1 MTSAIL
7 TRSTLKPHLFC
18 PVKSCFPTRAPATV
32 TAVSLERGHT
42 QMVIVSDPV
51 LVHQVLS
58 REGPL
63 GYPLDKAVS
72 GYFGVDMVRHLA
84 ACERVCPVPRY
95 LNTSWLSCHFLC

>member
-1 MTSAIL
+1 MG
-7 TRSTLKPHLFC
+7 
-18 PVKSCFPTRAPATV
+18 
-32 TAVSLERGHT
+32 LECEHT

-84 ACERVCPVPRY
+84 LCKCDTLLAVLQRCIVVLRHQPLGAIKVSA
-95 LNTSWLSCHFLC
+95 NTLLFL

>member
-1 MTSAIL
+1 MS
-7 TRSTLKPHLFC
+7 LKCLSMQ
-18 PVKSCFPTRAPATV
+18 V
-32 TAVSLERGHT
+32 
-42 QMVIVSDPV
+42 VIVSDPV

-84 ACERVCPVPRY
+84 MCERE
-95 LNTSWLSCHFLC
+95 